1 MPALPK
7 PVRIFLFVVF
17 SFSGFVFALDRH
29 TAVLPLTFEPNR
41 GQAASQALFLARANG
56 STIQMARH
64 EVILG
69 NNASGTQVRIRL
81 QGTAGATPV
90 AESATGGVTNYYRSQ
105 DRAQWLTQIPLY
117 SRVRYPAIVPGIDV
131 VFHGR
136 QDLLEYDFEIQPGS
150 DPASLHF
157 SIEGADHL
165 ALSTEGALDFTSG
178 KAHWKLL
185 PPVAYQVRAGRSLP
199 VQSAYRLSADGSIR
213 FALGDY
219 DHSIPLTI
227 DPVVQYSNI
236 IGVGNTLNVSAIQV
250 DSSGNLYMAGHTFA
264 QDFPVVNG
272 NGPLLN
278 SSDEVFFAKLNPAG
292 DTILFS
298 TYIPA
303 PASASAMALDAAG
316 NVYVAGVASSSA
328 FPLTSTNLGTC
339 SQFCNAG
346 FVVKF
351 APDGT
356 LAYSTLLSSGQALP
370 KGLVVDSSGSAY
382 VAGLAADTTLQTVN
396 AFEPS
401 FIGQIC
407 TNCTNGFFAKLN
419 PAGTGYVFSSY
430 FANPNQTSGET
441 FATGI
446 ALDGSGNIFIA
457 GQGNPPIVN
466 PWQVGGSL
474 FVAKFASDGKSLLF
488 SSGFGGGTGTI
499 TGIAAGGDGT
509 LFLAGRAG
517 GDFPFTLNS
526 FRMVIDNGN
535 GMFAAAIDPTL
546 TNLSYS
552 TYLGDGNLNAL
563 FLNPANNHLY
573 VAGAAVQGLPPL
585 ANAVVSDAGITP
597 GNPMGFAM
605 ELDALGN
612 PATVTQFGGQL
623 TSEVPT
629 AIAADSSG
637 NVYLAGSLSPQNEN
651 PHPDPIVVGTQL
663 GTITGGSFG
672 GFFAKISPSNAPQIS
687 LSTVA
692 PFLFLRNAGS
702 ADLHISSIALGG
714 TLATRGGNCANTVP
728 AGTSCV
734 LTVSDAQGKFGHG
747 AVTITSDATPS
758 VQAFNITLPPGKI
771 DGDLIGDFVYFSDV
785 SPFFPPEHASDATNP
800 RTITIS
806 NVGTADATINGISA
820 SLFLSQTNNCPATL
834 PAGASCSVQVTV
846 ILAVQGSSLQVNYDG
861 GAIKDY
867 SFFVPFSPAPFV
879 LSTLGINFNI
889 QEVQGVAIPRTVTLT
904 NAGNTDLTVPAP
916 ALTGDPEFTLAGNNC
931 PVTLAPHQSCAVG
944 VQFKPVIAGSRSGFL
959 NFGSLVQ
966 LFGQGEFNSPIQLSP
981 LQLNFFPVIVHR
993 PPTTLGLTL
1002 TNTSASPIGIAS
1014 FAFSLPDYTET
1025 DDCLGQVPANS
1036 FCTVQ
1041 VGFSA
1046 QALGP
1051 RDATMT
1057 INFLGGSVPQTLTLA
1072 GGVGVTPLDV
1082 SPASL
1087 NFGSALTG
1095 STSSSQGVLLGN
1107 GRQGA
1112 AQDYTLTIAGDFVI
1126 SQNVCP
1132 NPMTGF
1138 FGCFIQISFAPKT
1151 PGPQQGTLTV
1161 SYPGI
1166 TETSV
1171 VTLNGTGVDTA
1182 PVVSLPA
1189 TFDVGSAPVATAVQQ
1204 PVTISNIGNASLTI
1218 SGFSLSGT
1226 NASDFS
1232 VAPGQCATVAAGATC
1247 AIQIGFNPGSPLQKQ
1262 ATLTIAD
1269 NGLNNPHSL
1278 TLTGT
1283 GVGPSIGLPTP
1294 TFIGQVSLGSFTK
1307 DQILISNVGNADLLI
1322 SSLSVTGQNASDF
1335 TTDIGL
1341 CATVHAPSTCLIS
1354 VTFTPSATGT
1364 RNATIVI
1371 NDNQVG
1377 SPQSFAVSGNGLG
1390 SAYSVPS
1397 TFDFGNQVVSTSRP
1411 QVFTITN
1418 SGNLPLEISSVV
1430 GTGDFS
1436 ATENCFSVAAGASCA
1451 ITVSFSPSSAGARTG
1466 TITISD
1472 NTFSATRQISLTGN
1486 GTDFQLTGNVT
1497 GPVSTTVASGQPATY
1512 NLNLAGVGG
1521 FSGSVTLA
1529 CTGAPVSASCAVVP
1543 STIQLTGSGSVPFT
1557 VNVTTQKVI
1566 SALAIPQVFVAGFG
1580 VLSLLGLV
1588 PLFFSHNARRTVMA
1602 RSMIAL
1608 SILLLVACTTMVGCG
1623 GGGGGTPTQHT
1634 VQNTPPGTYT
1644 LTVTA
1649 TSAGASRQINLTL
1662 VVQ

>member
-1 MPALPK
+1 
-7 PVRIFLFVVF
+7 
-17 SFSGFVFALDRH
+17 
-29 TAVLPLTFEPNR
+29 
-41 GQAASQALFLARANG
+41 
-56 STIQMARH
+56 
-64 EVILG
+64 
-69 NNASGTQVRIRL
+69 
-81 QGTAGATPV
+81 
-90 AESATGGVTNYYRSQ
+90 
-105 DRAQWLTQIPLY
+105 
-117 SRVRYPAIVPGIDV
+117 
-131 VFHGR
+131 
-136 QDLLEYDFEIQPGS
+136 
-150 DPASLHF
+150 
-157 SIEGADHL
+157 
-165 ALSTEGALDFTSG
+165 
-178 KAHWKLL
+178 
-185 PPVAYQVRAGRSLP
+185 
-199 VQSAYRLSADGSIR
+199 
-213 FALGDY
+213 
-219 DHSIPLTI
+219 
-227 DPVVQYSNI
+227 
-236 IGVGNTLNVSAIQV
+236 
-250 DSSGNLYMAGHTFA
+250 
-264 QDFPVVNG
+264 
-272 NGPLLN
+272 
-278 SSDEVFFAKLNPAG
+278 
-292 DTILFS
+292 
-298 TYIPA
+298 
-303 PASASAMALDAAG
+303 
-316 NVYVAGVASSSA
+316 
-328 FPLTSTNLGTC
+328 
-339 SQFCNAG
+339 
-346 FVVKF
+346 
-351 APDGT
+351 
-356 LAYSTLLSSGQALP
+356 
-370 KGLVVDSSGSAY
+370 
-382 VAGLAADTTLQTVN
+382 VN
-396 AFEPS
+396 AFQPS

-407 TNCTNGFFAKLN
+407 TSCTNAFFAKLN
-419 PAGTGYVFSSY
+419 PTGTGYIFASY
-430 FANPNQTSGET
+430 FANPSQTSGET

-446 ALDGSGNIFIA
+446 ALDGADNIFIA
-457 GQGNPPIVN
+457 GQGDPPAVN
-466 PWQVGGSL
+466 PWQVGGAL
-474 FVAKFASDGKSLLF
+474 FIAKFASDGKSLLF
-488 SSGFGGGTGTI
+488 SSGFGGGSGTI
-499 TGIAAGGDGT
+499 TGIATGGDGT

-526 FRMVIDNGN
+526 FRMVSDNGN

-546 TNLSYS
+546 TKLSYS

-563 FLNPANNHLY
+563 FLNPANNHVY

-637 NVYLAGSLSPQNEN
+637 NVYLAGSLSPQNEV
-651 PHPDPIVVGTQL
+651 PHPDPVVVGPTL
-663 GTITGGSFG
+663 GSITGASFG
-672 GFFAKISPSNAPQIS
+672 SFFAKIVPTDAPQIS

-702 ADLHISSIALGG
+702 ADLHISSIALGNG
-714 TLATRGGNCANTVP
+714 LVTRGGNCSNVVS
-728 AGTSCV
+728 AGTSCI
-734 LTVSDAQGKFGHG
+734 LTVSNAIGNLAAGT
-747 AVTITSDATPS
+747 VTITSDAQPT
-758 VQAFNITLPPGKI
+758 VQAFAITLPQGGVANTP
-771 DGDLIGDFVYFSDV
+771 IGDFLYFSDV
-785 SPFFPPEHASDATNP
+785 SPFFPPEHGSEPTDP
-800 RTITIS
+800 RTITVS
-806 NVGTADATINGISA
+806 NVGTADATINSITAGA
-820 SLFLSQTNNCPATL
+820 SVSQTNNCPATL
-834 PAGASCSVQVTV
+834 PAGASCSVQFTV
-846 ILAVQGSSLQVNYDG
+846 HLDLAGSAFLHFTYDG
-861 GAIKDY
+861 GIVKDY
-867 SFFVPFSPAPFV
+867 NFFVPSSPAPLL
-879 LSTLGINFNI
+879 LSTGGINFNI

-904 NAGNTDLTVPAP
+904 NVGNAAVAVPAP
-916 ALTGDPEFTLAGNNC
+916 VLNGDPEFTVAGNNC
-931 PVTLAPHQSCAVG
+931 PVTLAPHQSCALG
-944 VQFKPVIAGSRSGFL
+944 VQFKPVIAGSRSSFL
-959 NFGSLVQ
+959 IFGSSVQ

-993 PPTTLGLTL
+993 APTTLGLTL
-1002 TNTSASPIGIAS
+1002 TNTSASAIGIAS
-1014 FAFSLPDYTET
+1014 FTFSLPDYTET

-1036 FCTVQ
+1036 SCTVQ

-1057 INFLGGSVPQTLTLA
+1057 VNFLGGSVPQTLTLA

-1095 STSSSQGVLLGN
+1095 LTSSSQGVLLGN
-1107 GRQGA
+1107 GRQGT

-1126 SQNVCP
+1126 SQNVCA
-1132 NPMTGF
+1132 NPMPGF

-1151 PGPQQGTLTV
+1151 AGPQQGTLTV

-1171 VTLNGTGVDTA
+1171 VTLDGTGVDVA

-1189 TFDVGSAPVATAVQQ
+1189 TFDVGSTPVATAVQQ
-1204 PVTISNIGNASLTI
+1204 PVTISNIGNAALTI

-1247 AIQIGFNPGSPLQKQ
+1247 AIQVGFKPGSPLQKQ

-1307 DQILISNVGNADLLI
+1307 DQILISNLGNADLQI
-1322 SSLSVTGQNASDF
+1322 SSLAVAGPNASDF
-1335 TTDIGL
+1335 TADVAL
-1341 CATVHAPSTCLIS
+1341 CATMHAASTCLIS
-1354 VTFTPSATGT
+1354 VTFTPSAIGT
-1364 RNATIVI
+1364 RNANIVI

-1390 SAYSVPS
+1390 SAYSVAPN
-1397 TFDFGNQVVSTSRP
+1397 FDFGNQVLSTSRP

-1418 SGNLPLEISSVV
+1418 SGNLSLEITSVV

-1436 ATENCFSVAAGASCA
+1436 ASHTCFSVAAGASCT
-1451 ITVSFSPSSAGARTG
+1451 ITITFSPTAVGARTG

-1497 GPVSTTVASGQPATY
+1497 GPVSATVASGQPATY
-1512 NLNLAGVGG
+1512 NLNLAGTGG
-1521 FSGSVTLA
+1521 FSGSVSLA
-1529 CTGAPVSASCAVVP
+1529 CTGTPVAASCNVVP

-1557 VNVTTQKVI
+1557 VTVTTQKVI
-1566 SALAIPQVFVAGFG
+1566 SALTVPQVFVAGFG
-1580 VLSLLGLV
+1580 VMSLLGLV
-1588 PLFFSHNARRTVMA
+1588 PLFFSHKARRTLMT

-1608 SILLLVACTTMVGCG
+1608 SILLLVACITMVGCGG

-1649 TSAGASRQINLTL
+1649 TSAGTSRQMNLTL